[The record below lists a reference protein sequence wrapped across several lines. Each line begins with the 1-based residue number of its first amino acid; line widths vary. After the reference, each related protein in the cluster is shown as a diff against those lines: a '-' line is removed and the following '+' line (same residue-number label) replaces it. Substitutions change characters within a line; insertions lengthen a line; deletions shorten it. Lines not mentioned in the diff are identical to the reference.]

1 MTFLIL
7 NGFVFNK
14 SPFRPLCEKTFS
26 GGNFTM
32 DKKGIYNMAH
42 IKEVS
47 TEWLWYPYIPYGKV
61 TIIQGDPGE
70 GKTTLALNIAAALTR
85 GRTVTGE
92 KTDPL
97 TGEELFPTSVL
108 FQTAE
113 DGLADTIKPRLLAA
127 DADCGYISG
136 VDESSYPLTITDG
149 RLEEAL
155 RLTNARLVI
164 LDPLQ
169 AYLGA
174 DVDMHRANSIRPVMS
189 YLANMAEQYG
199 CAVILIGHMNK
210 NMGTK
215 AAYRGLGSIDLTAA
229 ARSVLLVARDKRDED
244 RRIVMQI
251 KSSLAKE
258 GKPVAFRMGENNSF
272 TYEGECEADP
282 ENVLMGIAPVQP
294 KQTDLARQFLMSE
307 LGNGGLMAVKVLID
321 KAEKIGV
328 SYETLCY
335 AKRKMSITS
344 SKIDNVWFWQMQ
356 DVNQ

>member
-1 MTFLIL
+1 M
-7 NGFVFNK
+7 
-14 SPFRPLCEKTFS
+14 EKKT
-26 GGNFTM
+26 
-32 DKKGIYNMAH
+32 GIYNMAH
-42 IKEVS
+42 IKETK

-92 KTDPL
+92 TKDAL
-97 TGEELFPTSVL
+97 TGEELFPMPVV

-136 VDESSYPLTITDG
+136 VDESVYPMTITDG
-149 RLEEAL
+149 RLEEVMK
-155 RLTNARLVI
+155 LTNARLVI

-169 AYLGA
+169 
-174 DVDMHRANSIRPVMS
+174 DMHRANEIRPVMA
-189 YLANMAEQYG
+189 YLSNLAEQYG
-199 CAVILIGHMNK
+199 AAIVLIGHMNK
-210 NMGTK
+210 NVGTK
-215 AAYRGLGSIDLTAA
+215 AAYRGLGSIDMTAA
-229 ARSVLLVARDKRDED
+229 ARSVLLVARDRHDAD

-258 GKPVAFRMGENNSF
+258 GKPVAFRLGDNNSF

-282 ENVLMGIAPVQP
+282 DNILMGVGAPVQP

-307 LGNGGLMAVKVLID
+307 LGGGEAKPVKLLTE
-321 KAEKIGV
+321 KAAQIGIGF
-328 SYETLCY
+328 ETL
-335 AKRKMSITS
+335 KKSKESLGVKSI
-344 SKIDNVWFWQMQ
+344 KFDNVWHWQ
-356 DVNQ
+356 VG

>member
-1 MTFLIL
+1 
-7 NGFVFNK
+7 
-14 SPFRPLCEKTFS
+14 
-26 GGNFTM
+26 
-32 DKKGIYNMAH
+32 MAK
-42 IKEVS
+42 IQETK

-92 KTDPL
+92 TKDPL
-97 TGEELFPTSVL
+97 TGEELYPHPVL

-113 DGLADTIKPRLLAA
+113 DGLGDTVKPRLLAA

-136 VDESSYPLTITDG
+136 VDESVYPLSITDG
-149 RLEEAL
+149 RLDEAL

-174 DVDMHRANSIRPVMS
+174 GVDMHRANEIRPVMS
-189 YLANMAEQYG
+189 YLSNLAEQFG

-210 NMGTK
+210 NMGAK

-229 ARSVLLVARDKRDED
+229 ARSVLLVARDKKDED

-251 KSSLAKE
+251 KSSLARE
-258 GKPVAFRMGENNSF
+258 GKPVAFRLGDDNKF
-272 TYEGECEADP
+272 TYEGECEASA
-282 ENVLMGIAPVQP
+282 ENMLMGLGTPDIQP

-307 LGNGGLMAVKVLID
+307 LGGGEAKPVKLLTE
-321 KAEKIGV
+321 KAANIGV
-328 SYETLCY
+328 SY
-335 AKRKMSITS
+335 SIMK
-344 SKIDNVWFWQMQ
+344 KIKEELNIKSEKQNSIWFWKM
-356 DVNQ
+356 

>member
-1 MTFLIL
+1 M
-7 NGFVFNK
+7 
-14 SPFRPLCEKTFS
+14 E
-26 GGNFTM
+26 
-32 DKKGIYNMAH
+32 KKGIYNMAH
-42 IKEVS
+42 IREVR

-307 LGNGGLMAVKVLID
+307 LGGGEAKPVKALTE
-321 KAEKIGV
+321 KAENIG
-328 SYETLCY
+328 
-335 AKRKMSITS
+335 ITS
-344 SKIDNVWFWQMQ
+344 PILRKVKSEMHIRTLNEERIWYWQLE
-356 DVNQ
+356 

>member
-1 MTFLIL
+1 
-7 NGFVFNK
+7 
-14 SPFRPLCEKTFS
+14 
-26 GGNFTM
+26 
-32 DKKGIYNMAH
+32 MAK
-42 IKEVS
+42 IQETK

-92 KTDPL
+92 TKDPI
-97 TGEELFPTSVL
+97 TGEELYPCPVL

-113 DGLADTIKPRLLAA
+113 DGLGDTVKPRLLAA

-136 VDESSYPLTITDG
+136 VDESYYPLTITDG
-149 RLEEAL
+149 RLDEAL

-174 DVDMHRANSIRPVMS
+174 DVDMHRANEVRPVMS
-189 YLANMAEQYG
+189 YLANMAEQFG
-199 CAVILIGHMNK
+199 CAIVLIGHMNK

-229 ARSVLLVARDKRDED
+229 ARSVLLVARDKRDSD

-258 GKPVAFRMGENNSF
+258 GRPVAFRLGENNRF
-272 TYEGECEADP
+272 TFEGECEADP
-282 ENVLMGIAPVQP
+282 ENMLMGLGTPDIQP
-294 KQTDLARQFLMSE
+294 KQIDLARQFLMSE
-307 LGNGGLMAVKVLID
+307 LGSGEAKPVKLLTEKAKEIGLSMDSL
-321 KAEKIGV
+321 KA
-328 SYETLCY
+328 
-335 AKRKMSITS
+335 AKKELDIRSFKNTMS
-344 SKIDNVWFWQMQ
+344 WYWGMQ
-356 DVNQ
+356 

>member
-1 MTFLIL
+1 MAENIGL
-7 NGFVFNK
+7 
-14 SPFRPLCEKTFS
+14 
-26 GGNFTM
+26 
-32 DKKGIYNMAH
+32 YNMAK
-42 IKEVS
+42 IQETK

-92 KTDPL
+92 TKDPL
-97 TGEELFPTSVL
+97 TGEELCPCPVL

-113 DGLADTIKPRLLAA
+113 DGLGDTVKPRLLAA

-136 VDESSYPLTITDG
+136 VDESHYPLTITDG
-149 RLEEAL
+149 RLDEAL
-155 RLTNARLVI
+155 RLTNARLII

-174 DVDMHRANSIRPVMS
+174 DVDMHRANEIRPVMS
-189 YLANMAEQYG
+189 YLSNLAEQFG
-199 CAVILIGHMNK
+199 CAIILIGHMNK
-210 NMGTK
+210 NMGAK

-229 ARSVLLVARDKRDED
+229 ARSVLLVARDKKDED

-251 KSSLAKE
+251 KSSLARE
-258 GKPVAFRMGENNSF
+258 GKPVAFRLGDDNKF
-272 TYEGECEADP
+272 TYEGECEASA
-282 ENVLMGIAPVQP
+282 ENMLMGIAPTQP

-307 LGNGGLMAVKVLID
+307 LGNGELMAVKVLID

-328 SYETLCY
+328 GYESLRR
-335 AKRKMSITS
+335 AKKVLNIRSE
-344 SKIDNVWFWQMQ
+344 KISNEWFWKGGR
-356 DVNQ
+356 

>member
-1 MTFLIL
+1 M
-7 NGFVFNK
+7 
-14 SPFRPLCEKTFS
+14 E
-26 GGNFTM
+26 
-32 DKKGIYNMAH
+32 KKGIYNMAH
-42 IKEVS
+42 IREVS

-97 TGEELFPTSVL
+97 TGEELYPTSVL

-136 VDESSYPLTITDG
+136 IDESSYPLTITDG

-307 LGNGGLMAVKVLID
+307 LGGGEAKPVKALTE
-321 KAEKIGV
+321 KAENIG
-328 SYETLCY
+328 
-335 AKRKMSITS
+335 ITS
-344 SKIDNVWFWQMQ
+344 PILRKVKSEMHIKTLNEERIWYWQLE
-356 DVNQ
+356 